1 MRYLPFFLCAVVLFG
16 CGGGG
21 LKQFDRF
28 NAPQIV
34 DMPDQK
40 MLVVEMKGNP
50 NQSAGPAIQ
59 ALFKA
64 YFSLKDLKVKKLVAP
79 RARWPLGLDVSKEQ
93 WIGYYGMPVP
103 EEVTGLPEQSKD
115 EIPVRFETWKY
126 GHVAQILHVGAYG
139 EEPATVNKLMKYV
152 DEQGYKIAGPHE
164 EEYLKTRGMF
174 SDNPAKYLTLIRYRV
189 VKK

>member
-1 MRYLPFFLCAVVLFG
+1 MRYLPFFLCVVFFSG

-21 LKQFDRF
+21 MNQFDRF
-28 NAPQIV
+28 KAPQIV
-34 DMPDQK
+34 EMPDQK

-50 NQSAGPAIQ
+50 NKSAGPAIQ

-79 RARWPLGLDVSKEQ
+79 RARWPLGLDVSQEK

-103 EEVTGLPEQSKD
+103 EEVTGLTDQGKA

-126 GHVAQILHVGAYG
+126 GHVAQILHVGPYSQ
-139 EEPATVNKLMKYV
+139 ETVTIQKLMKFI
-152 DEQGYKIAGPHE
+152 DEQGYKPAGPHE
-164 EEYLKTRGMF
+164 EEYLKSRGMF